1 MTNLYV
7 IRVRSSIP
15 PRWDKCA
22 QNDLS
27 PTKNGTVS
35 LFYLRTFHK
44 SYALVPHNIAALPRH
59 KAATWRYL
67 IKKYINKSK
76 PHTKRESAYS
86 IQQRQ
91 RKQAWQPKKCVF
103 HNRVFFIFNWSL
115 KIWIWKKKKLYIFY
129 VIFLC
134 FNSGPNIVELTLS
147 GYHILYLTDAPYRFD
162 EINTSL
168 LFTPHFE
175 FIHLN
180 WSSFY
185 STAHIFFYT
194 SCKQSFKKNTQK
206 KNIYTVLYSYSTK
219 MLNIIIETY
228 HFISRPPIVI
238 FYFFFLDIIRHMDHL
253 MD

>member
-1 MTNLYV
+1 MHISCKIAAKSNKTVVQSRGAPTKSVKTSATSTKPSVLNPVGSVGCVFVVSNMTNLYV
-7 IRVRSSIP
+7 THVRSSIP

-44 SYALVPHNIAALPRH
+44 RYALVPHNIAALPRH

-76 PHTKRESAYS
+76 PHTKRASAYS

-115 KIWIWKKKKLYIFY
+115 KIWIWKKKTTIYFLRNIF
-129 VIFLC
+129 VF
-134 FNSGPNIVELTLS
+134 
-147 GYHILYLTDAPYRFD
+147 
-162 EINTSL
+162 
-168 LFTPHFE
+168 
-175 FIHLN
+175 
-180 WSSFY
+180 
-185 STAHIFFYT
+185 
-194 SCKQSFKKNTQK
+194 
-206 KNIYTVLYSYSTK
+206 
-219 MLNIIIETY
+219 
-228 HFISRPPIVI
+228 
-238 FYFFFLDIIRHMDHL
+238 
-253 MD
+253 